1 VVRFAAMTYG
11 KLLLIGVIAILTVA
25 VYNYTLP
32 NSYIFTESNDRKYYI
47 KVNESD
53 SSTYFLK
60 TVSGAGESPIWV
72 KVD

>member
-1 VVRFAAMTYG
+1 MTSFILL
-11 KLLLIGVIAILTVA
+11 KLIIYLILFERNKNNITNDDG
-25 VYNYTLP
+25 
-32 NSYIFTESNDRKYYI
+32 IFTESNDRKYYI

-53 SSTYFLK
+53 GSTYFLK